1 MSIDRKYG
9 KACTNASIKIH
20 NAWKKVLSSD
30 FADKE
35 YAAFEKV
42 CADSILSKES
52 IDKITDYTSVT
63 PAGKVR
69 QIDFV
74 QFGVKPGAVV

>member
-1 MSIDRKYG
+1 MSLDRKFG
-9 KACTNASIKIH
+9 NACTRASLKIH
-20 NAWKKVLSSD
+20 NSWKKVLSSD

-35 YAAFEKV
+35 YAAFEKA
-42 CADSILSKES
+42 CADSILSQAS
-52 IDKITDYTSVT
+52 IDKIKDYTSTT

-74 QFGVKPGAVV
+74 QFGVKPDADV